1 MYYIGMDGGGTKTK
15 CVVTDNDMSVIYE
28 SKGSA
33 SNFLIQGVDKVSE
46 MISELIIEA
55 VTKLNIKYE
64 EINGFVIGTTGAGR
78 RIDAES
84 LEKGI
89 LESFLA
95 KQIKISNIRVESDAR
110 VALEG
115 AFAGQPGSILI
126 AGTGSIMFGKDKFG
140 VIHRVGGFGRF
151 LGDEGSGYSIGK
163 KGLIALS
170 KCFDGRGRETLL
182 KEIVAKKFNITDT
195 SELITE
201 IYKNNF
207 DIASVTPF
215 VIKAAEKGDPI
226 CISILEEESDELI
239 LHVKSMYSKLKED
252 IMSLSLTGGTI
263 TTDNLYA
270 KIFKAKVFELKNVKI
285 IEPIYEPAIGAA
297 LMAKNL

>member
-1 MYYIGMDGGGTKTK
+1 MDGGGTKTK
-15 CVVTDNDMSVIYE
+15 CVVTDEKMAVVYE
-28 SKGSA
+28 SKGGA
-33 SNFLIQGVDKVSE
+33 SNFLIQGVEKVSE
-46 MISELIIEA
+46 MLSDIIIEA
-55 VTKLNIKYE
+55 VSELKIKYE
-64 EINGFVIGTTGAGR
+64 DIGGFVIGTTGAGR
-78 RIDAES
+78 RNDAET

-89 LESFLA
+89 VESFYA
-95 KQIKISNIRVESDAR
+95 KGIKIDKIRVESDAR

-115 AFAGQPGSILI
+115 SFAGKPGSILI
-126 AGTGSIMFGKDKFG
+126 AGTGSIMFGKDKEG

-182 KEIVAKKFNITDT
+182 REIVAKTFNITDT

-207 DIASVTPF
+207 DIASVTPS
-215 VIKAAEKGDPI
+215 VIEAAQKGDPI
-226 CISILEEESDELI
+226 CVSILEEESEELI
-239 LHVKSMYSKLKED
+239 LHLKSMYLKLNEEV
-252 IMSLSLTGGTI
+252 MNLSLIGGTI

-270 KIFKAKVFELKNVKI
+270 KIFAAKVDELKTIKI

-297 LMAKNL
+297 LMSKSL